1 MAIFQ
6 GVQRRLQST
15 FSLHRRKTVAKWC
28 LKRYSNAK
36 TLGNASIHKL
46 GMVYTYMSYKVATDE
61 SARTILAASLLVIL
75 FSLVALVFV
84 KRRRSKQSQ
93 TQRQKQQKE
102 GITGL
107 KSDITAPVTPFKPI
121 LKASLT
127 PNTQESM
134 GPQTRLATLKNTLT
148 ATQTELADLK
158 TTVTDLIVSKIQFQ
172 ASSTAAVAAL
182 KAEVEELTAKIDSIE
197 IDAGQTASQ
206 QTVIDSLSQGLTRLE
221 RSSQALLA
229 WRAQVAAYDLA
240 HPAAAQSELD
250 KVSAE
255 VAACYS
261 LFESVRDAQE
271 KLSSSFQSK
280 FSTAIKDLMQSMA
293 DGRKGAITRGVRC
306 STGHGGSES
315 PGTSGSTGSLVLQG
329 VEAFSTERTG
339 ACLE

>member
-121 LKASLT
+121 LKVRILLLLRFTRISLL
-127 PNTQESM
+127 NH
-134 GPQTRLATLKNTLT
+134 
-148 ATQTELADLK
+148 
-158 TTVTDLIVSKIQFQ
+158 F
-172 ASSTAAVAAL
+172 
-182 KAEVEELTAKIDSIE
+182 
-197 IDAGQTASQ
+197 IDAA
-206 QTVIDSLSQGLTRLE
+206 II
-221 RSSQALLA
+221 
-229 WRAQVAAYDLA
+229 
-240 HPAAAQSELD
+240 
-250 KVSAE
+250 KI
-255 VAACYS
+255 
-261 LFESVRDAQE
+261 FE
-271 KLSSSFQSK
+271 K
-280 FSTAIKDLMQSMA
+280 I
-293 DGRKGAITRGVRC
+293 
-306 STGHGGSES
+306 
-315 PGTSGSTGSLVLQG
+315 
-329 VEAFSTERTG
+329 
-339 ACLE
+339 